1 VYLLFKFECKYF
13 YRFFVTILSLEI
25 LITKTN
31 SKMKKI
37 LLTVAFIS
45 LFWVSK
51 ANTIVPVDSK
61 KEEIEVNI
69 NLADVKDD
77 QVLVTVKAPKI
88 KTATI
93 TYSLPKTVPGTYS
106 VDDYGKYVVDFKAFD
121 AKGNLLTVSKTDDN
135 TWAIQNAKSLVKVT
149 YLVNDTFDTEKGSG
163 FGKDDVFSPAGTN
176 IDAGKNFMLNLH
188 GFVGYFQDKKEMPY
202 KVTITHPDTLWGAT
216 SMIDK
221 DASKTVDLFEMPLY
235 SELLE
240 NPIMYSKSDYTSF
253 TVDGMD
259 IQIAVY
265 SPSGKFTAESITPE
279 MKTMMTAQKTFLGKV
294 NSTKK
299 YTVILYLSTMTPTDA
314 KGFGALEHPT
324 ATTVVMPELMPKEEL
339 VKQMKDVVSHE
350 FFHIVTPLTIHSKEI
365 QFFDYNAPKMSQ
377 HLWMYEGVTEYFAN
391 LFQINQGLIQEDEFY
406 SRIAEKIEHANTM
419 NDTMPFTTM
428 SANVLTEPYKDQ
440 YLNVYEKGALIGM
453 CLDIIIREK
462 SEGKRGILD
471 LMHQLS
477 NEYGVS
483 KPFNDADLFAKITSL
498 TYPEVGDFLTK
509 YVSGP
514 TPIPYY
520 EYLAKVGV
528 TKTSMKTPDGIFLKG
543 QVPYIGVNQA
553 NKEIFVDT
561 KKELTVFYTTLD
573 LKGGDVILAVND
585 ISYSLDNIYDMITES
600 MKWKEND
607 PITIKIKRDGKEQVL
622 KGLVKLPYIDTDGLK
637 ATDSSKATLKDAWL
651 KG

>member
-1 VYLLFKFECKYF
+1 
-13 YRFFVTILSLEI
+13 
-25 LITKTN
+25 
-31 SKMKKI
+31 MKKI
-37 LLTVAFIS
+37 FFALAFSS
-45 LFWVSK
+45 LIWTSN
-51 ANTIVPVDSK
+51 ASITNTTDSK
-61 KEEIEVNI
+61 KEEIEVSI
-69 NLADVKDD
+69 NLIDVKDD

-88 KTATI
+88 KTNDI
-93 TYSLPKTVPGTYS
+93 TFSLPKTVPGTYS
-106 VDDYGKYVVDFKAFD
+106 TDNYGKYIADFKAID
-121 AKGNLLTVSKTDDN
+121 SKGNLLTVTKTDDN
-135 TWAIQNAKSLVKVT
+135 TWVIKNAKSLVKIT
-149 YLVNDTFDTEKGSG
+149 YLVNDTFDIEKGRG
-163 FGKDDVFSPAGTN
+163 FGKDDVFSPSGTN

-188 GFVGYFQDKKEMPY
+188 GFIGYFQDKKEMPY
-202 KVTITHPDTLWGAT
+202 KVTITHPETLWGAT

-221 DASKTVDLFEMPLY
+221 DGSKTVDLFEMPLY

-240 NPIMYSKSDYTSF
+240 NPIMYSKPDYTTF
-253 TVDGMD
+253 IVDGMD

-265 SPSGKFTAESITPE
+265 SPSGKFTAENITPE
-279 MKTMMTAQKTFLGKV
+279 MKVMMTAQKTFLGKV

-299 YTVILYLSTMTPTDA
+299 YTVILYLSSMTPTDA

-324 ATTVVMPELMPKEEL
+324 ATTVVMPEMMPKEEL

-350 FFHIVTPLTIHSKEI
+350 FFHILTPLTVHSKEI
-365 QFFDYNAPKMSQ
+365 QYFDYNDPKMSQ

-391 LFQINQGLIQEDEFY
+391 LFQINQGLIPENEFY
-406 SRIAEKIEHANTM
+406 TRMAEKIEHANTM
-419 NDTMPFTTM
+419 NDTMPFTVM

-462 SEGKRGILD
+462 SEGKRGILE

-483 KPFNDADLFAKITSL
+483 KPFNDEELFAKITSL
-498 TYPEVGDFLTK
+498 TYPEVGEFFSK

-514 TPIPYY
+514 TPIPYFDF
-520 EYLAKVGV
+520 LAKVGV
-528 TKTSMKTPDGIFLKG
+528 TKTIKKTPEGIFLKG

-553 NKEIFVDT
+553 TKEIYVAPNKELNIFYST
-561 KKELTVFYTTLD
+561 ID
-573 LKGGDVILAVND
+573 LKGGDIILAIND

-607 PITIKIKRDGKEQVL
+607 PITLKIKRDGKEQIL
-622 KGLVKLPYIDTDGLK
+622 KGVVKFPYIDTESMD
-637 ATDSSKATLKDAWL
+637 ATDATKANLKNAWL